1 MVVVASFT
9 ALFLDHG
16 YYHGESA
23 MRSFIL
29 PDVGEPT
36 ALAQEKSGIELHS
49 GLSSKTRQI
58 SDFGVRPVDWVQLV
72 RTRRICP
79 WAPPRNSLL
88 NNHEVSGSR

>member
-49 GLSSKTRQI
+49 GLSSK
-58 SDFGVRPVDWVQLV
+58 LV
-72 RTRRICP
+72 RFPTLAFARSTGTRLEK
-79 WAPPRNSLL
+79 SKKKST
-88 NNHEVSGSR
+88 E